1 MRPGEREEGSSVA
14 SLGVY
19 KWKVPPQTYQ
29 GPLRFESRAVGKNI
43 QCVRRRAFRRP
54 LEEDLIFGVLTPRS
68 VSFRRLFDR
77 RGVSRMLGRAARRP
91 LQAAGVLCRKWRAG
105 QAWDRTGTARAL
117 SVGFGG
123 LQYDTLV
130 EMQER

>member
-1 MRPGEREEGSSVA
+1 MGRGLLGRLSWRLQMESPSTDLSGALEVRKWGCREE
-14 SLGVY
+14 Y
-19 KWKVPPQTYQ
+19 P
-29 GPLRFESRAVGKNI
+29 
-43 QCVRRRAFRRP
+43 CVRRRAFRRP